1 MRLYLSF
8 KKKIKTKANNGYN
21 PSRQRRDEIIAKTVT
36 AHMIKNTLQ
45 ALLISL
51 SIAGCNSAVKEK
63 IKPAPRVLYEIF
75 PTLIDTLHYDSR
87 LTLHEV
93 NNNTFK
99 LDSLARDTTSI
110 VIVISDTLEH
120 LNKDDYLSLQS
131 HLKGLS
137 IEVDSLKEDSLI
149 IMDFAKLQAS
159 DKRIKFRP
167 LSSFPTGLE
176 FWKTDDDFYLSAKFF
191 FSNILF
197 NKDKTSGL
205 LHVGYVCGPYQCG
218 EGFRV
223 YIKKEKDKWKIEKI
237 EDTWAM

>member
-1 MRLYLSF
+1 
-8 KKKIKTKANNGYN
+8 
-21 PSRQRRDEIIAKTVT
+21 
-36 AHMIKNTLQ
+36 MIKNTLA

-51 SIAGCNSAVKEK
+51 SITGCKSAIKEER
-63 IKPAPRVLYEIF
+63 KPVPSVFYEIF
-75 PTLIDTLHYDSR
+75 PTIIDSLHYDR
-87 LTLHEV
+87 RFTLYEV
-93 NNNTFK
+93 NNDTFK

-120 LNKDDYLSLQS
+120 LKKEDYLSLQS
-131 HLKGLS
+131 HLKVSS

-149 IMDFAKLQAS
+149 IMDFAKLRAS

-176 FWKTDDDFYLSAKFF
+176 FWKTDNDFYLSAKFF

-197 NKDKTSGL
+197 NKDKTRGL
-205 LHVGYVCGPYQCG
+205 LHMGYVCGPYQCG